1 MSEEM
6 LLASRIP
13 QWGCR
18 GLSTPLQG
26 RQKLNVPRMWNHT
39 QPYKDWGAQ
48 SICPLWVQSPPVGL
62 QATLHHASFTLVFH
76 PPRSACQLPL
86 LFCIPQSTHCRVGET
101 ACDQENL
108 TVWCV
113 NGIPW
118 SGKPILLFKSE
129 RVTTKAICQFPIFK
143 RQRNT
148 HC

>member
-1 MSEEM
+1 MFQGSHSGAAGAY
-6 LLASRIP
+6 LLPRKAGRSSMFPGCGIILSHTGTGEPKVSAHFGSSLLPWASKRP
-13 QWGCR
+13 
-18 GLSTPLQG
+18 
-26 RQKLNVPRMWNHT
+26 
-39 QPYKDWGAQ
+39 
-48 SICPLWVQSPPVGL
+48 SIM
-62 QATLHHASFTLVFH
+62 QAYFTLVFH

-86 LFCIPQSTHCRVGET
+86 LYCIRQSTHCRVGET

-118 SGKPILLFKSE
+118 SGKPILLFESE